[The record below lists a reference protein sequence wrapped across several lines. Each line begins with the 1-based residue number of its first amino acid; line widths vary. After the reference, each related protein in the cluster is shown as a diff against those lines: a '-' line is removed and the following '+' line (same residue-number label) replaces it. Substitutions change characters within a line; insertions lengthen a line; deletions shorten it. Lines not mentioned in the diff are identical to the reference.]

1 MFSQLFTSNVKEHKQ
16 KNVGEKSEAQNMH
29 FEQHPKTLQHAFE
42 VLFMHY
48 LCR

>member
-16 KNVGEKSEAQNMH
+16 KNVGEKSGAH
-29 FEQHPKTLQHAFE
+29 KCISEQHPKTLE